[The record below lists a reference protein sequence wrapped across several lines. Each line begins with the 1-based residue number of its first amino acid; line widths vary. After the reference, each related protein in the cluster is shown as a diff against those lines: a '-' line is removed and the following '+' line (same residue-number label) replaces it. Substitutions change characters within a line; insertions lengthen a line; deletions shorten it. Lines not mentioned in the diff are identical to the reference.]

1 MTHPF
6 PQLSKGLAPASIR
19 DIARRHGASDVR
31 LFSSRAHGTVAP
43 DSDLDI
49 LVRLERGR
57 DLLDLVTLNQELEEK
72 TGLQVDVLTERTL
85 SPYLRDHVM
94 REAVP
99 L

>member
-1 MTHPF
+1 MTHPV
-6 PQLSKGLAPASIR
+6 PQLPKGLAPASIR

-31 LFSSRAHGTVAP
+31 LFGSRAHGTAAP

-57 DLLDLVTLNQELEEK
+57 DLLDLVALKQELEKK
-72 TGLQVDVLTERTL
+72 TGLQVDVLTESTL
-85 SPYLRDHVM
+85 SPYMRDHVM

-99 L
+99 V

>member
-1 MTHPF
+1 MTHPV

-19 DIARRHGASDVR
+19 DIARRHGASNVL
-31 LFSSRAHGTVAP
+31 LFGSRAHGTAAP

-57 DLLDLVTLNQELEEK
+57 DLLDLVALKQELVEK
-72 TGLQVDVLTERTL
+72 TGLQVDVLTESTL
-85 SPYLRDHVM
+85 SPYMRDHVM

>member
-1 MTHPF
+1 MTHPV
-6 PQLSKGLAPASIR
+6 PQLPKGLVPASIR
-19 DIARRHGASDVR
+19 DIVRRHGASDVR
-31 LFSSRAHGTVAP
+31 LFGSRAHGTAAP

-85 SPYLRDHVM
+85 SPYMRDHVM